1 MLEGVR
7 LSDYA
12 DNKAFFGTG
21 AGSDYNNILGMSTEM
36 YRELRLIKRVPE
48 VEGSVD
54 RRYISAMEGRFS
66 STSTEAP
73 IEYKAPAKG
82 ATPMATQHRSIYFES
97 NSAEMSLDSRAVVD
111 EIAQMMRAY
120 GNTVVDIE
128 GNTDSTGSRGYNVD
142 LSRRRAETVRR
153 YLEQRGFPSQR
164 MRALGNGPDRPL
176 ANNDNPEGR
185 EKNRRTDIKVYPN
198 PAAM

>member
-1 MLEGVR
+1 
-7 LSDYA
+7 
-12 DNKAFFGTG
+12 
-21 AGSDYNNILGMSTEM
+21 
-36 YRELRLIKRVPE
+36 
-48 VEGSVD
+48 
-54 RRYISAMEGRFS
+54 
-66 STSTEAP
+66 
-73 IEYKAPAKG
+73 
-82 ATPMATQHRSIYFES
+82 
-97 NSAEMSLDSRAVVD
+97 
-111 EIAQMMRAY
+111 MMRAY

-128 GNTDSTGSRGYNVD
+128 GNTDSTGSRGYNVE

-176 ANNDNPEGR
+176 ASNDNPEGR